1 MTAALFPFSRVDR
14 RPVLIRPAV
23 GIDDVAD
30 NQAAEFDAFPVEVIS
45 KITMGARRDLERE
58 VPPESLAEFTHRVSR
73 QRLVDLLQERRG
85 ACDLTV
91 IDDRGAA

>member
-1 MTAALFPFSRVDR
+1 MTSALFPFSRIDR

-30 NQAAEFDAFPVEVIS
+30 DLAAEFDDALPVEVIS

-73 QRLVDLLQERRG
+73 QRLVDLLQHRRG
-85 ACDLTV
+85 KPDSIAGKGV
-91 IDDRGAA
+91 A